1 MSATTRE
8 GSPSPQ
14 ATGQVTL
21 RDLVRDRAF
30 VLYLA
35 GQTTSGAG
43 SALSSVALVF
53 AVLSIS
59 ASAGSV
65 GLVLLASRLSG
76 VALTLVGGVIADRW
90 SRKWIAVAADTTRTA
105 VQLATG
111 VLLLTGHVTVLEL
124 AALQC
129 GAGGASALF
138 GPAANA
144 LLAGVAPH
152 GQIRRASSL
161 LGITTAV
168 AQTGGLAASG
178 VIVALAGPGTS
189 LVIDSATFAVSS
201 LTLALIPATELA
213 GPRVTSALADLR
225 AGWWAVIRHRWLVIL
240 AVRETLINVLVLSP
254 FFVLGPVIA
263 KDRLGGAP
271 AWSAIA
277 LGYVIGNLAAAHV
290 TYHWAPRRPVLA
302 AFIVSTGLAP
312 MLALLGLTAPIWL
325 IVPAAM
331 LAGAETT
338 IYNTL
343 SSATL
348 QANLS
353 EDTLGRAAAI
363 TGIGSTVLVPVGMG
377 LAGVAAGVLGISTVM
392 LGGAALVLITTA
404 ICISLPAT
412 HTPLELDRHTGAAT
426 TTGSHA

>member
-1 MSATTRE
+1 MSAATRD
-8 GSPSPQ
+8 GSPPPQ

-30 VLYLA
+30 VLYLT
-35 GQTTSGAG
+35 GQTASGAG

-59 ASAGSV
+59 RSPGSV
-65 GLVLLASRLSG
+65 GLVLLASRLPG
-76 VALTLVGGVIADRW
+76 IVLTLTGGVIADRW
-90 SRKWIAVAADTTRTA
+90 SPKRIAVAADTIRTA
-105 VQLATG
+105 LQTVTG
-111 VLLLTGHVTVLEL
+111 VLLLSGHVTVPEL
-124 AALQC
+124 AALQS

-138 GPAANA
+138 RPAADA
-144 LLAGVAPH
+144 LLAGVAPR

-161 LGITTAV
+161 LGITTAI
-168 AQTGGLAASG
+168 AQTGGLAVSG

-189 LVIDSATFAVSS
+189 LLIDSATFAVSS
-201 LTLALIPATELA
+201 LTLALIPATKHA
-213 GPRVTSALADLR
+213 APHAKPALSDLR
-225 AGWWAVIRHRWLVIL
+225 AGWREVTRHRWLINLAIHETIL
-240 AVRETLINVLVLSP
+240 DVLVLSP

-263 KDRLGGAP
+263 KDHLGGAP

-302 AFIVSTGLAP
+302 ALLISTGLAP

-325 IVPAAM
+325 IVPAAL

-343 SSATL
+343 TGAAL
-348 QANLS
+348 QANLPTH
-353 EDTLGRAAAI
+353 TLGRASAI
-363 TGIGSTVLVPVGMG
+363 TGIGSTMLVPVGMG
-377 LAGVAAGVLGISTVM
+377 LAGIAAGALGTSTVM

-412 HTPLELDRHTGAAT
+412 RTPLKLDRQD
-426 TTGSHA
+426 

>member
-1 MSATTRE
+1 MSAATRDE
-8 GSPSPQ
+8 SPPPT
-14 ATGQVTL
+14 AAGQLTL
-21 RDLVRDRAF
+21 RDLMHDRTFA
-30 VLYLA
+30 LYLA

-53 AVLSIS
+53 AVLSITGS
-59 ASAGSV
+59 ASSV
-65 GLVLLASRLSG
+65 GLVLLASRLPG
-76 VALTLVGGVIADRW
+76 VALALVGGVIADRW
-90 SRKWIAVAADTTRTA
+90 SRKWIAVAADSTRT
-105 VQLATG
+105 VLQLATG
-111 VLLLTGHVTVLEL
+111 VLLLTGHVTVLGL

-138 GPAANA
+138 GPAADA
-144 LLAGVAPH
+144 LLAGVAPR

-168 AQTGGLAASG
+168 AQTGGLAVSG
-178 VIVALAGPGTS
+178 VIVALAGPGSS
-189 LVIDSATFAVSS
+189 LLIDGATFAVSS
-201 LTLALIPATELA
+201 LTLALTPAGVHA
-213 GPRVTSALADLR
+213 GPRTRSVLSDLR
-225 AGWWAVIRHRWLVIL
+225 AGWRAVTCHRWLVIL
-240 AVRETLINVLVLSP
+240 AIRETLVNVLVLSP

-277 LGYVIGNLAAAHV
+277 LGYVVGNLAAAHV
-290 TYHWAPRRPVLA
+290 TYHWAPSRPVLA
-302 AFIVSTGLAP
+302 ALMISTGLAP
-312 MLALLGLTAPIWL
+312 LFVLLGLDAPIWL
-325 IVPAAM
+325 IVPAAL

-353 EDTLGRAAAI
+353 QDTLGRASAI
-363 TGIGSTVLVPVGMG
+363 SGIGSTVLVPVGMA
-377 LAGVAAGVLGISTVM
+377 LAGVVAGALGTSAIM
-392 LGGAALVLITTA
+392 LAGAALVVITSG

-412 HTPLELDRHTGAAT
+412 HTPLRLDRQL
-426 TTGSHA
+426 